1 MAKIK
6 VQITMDEELLS
17 RLDSCAKDVYSNRSG
32 LITVAVSQ
40 YLNQVE
46 AVAAVKGVALS
57 LRKIADSGIVTDEQL
72 KELEDFGRAIDILAG
87 TGKG

>member
-6 VQITMDEELLS
+6 VQITMDEELLA
-17 RLDSCAKDVYSNRSG
+17 RLDSWADDSYQTRSG

-46 AVAAVKGVALS
+46 GIKAVKGVALS
-57 LRKIADSGIVTDEQL
+57 LRKIADSGAVTEEQM
-72 KELEDFGRAIDILAG
+72 KELEDWGRALDVL

>member
-1 MAKIK
+1 MSKVK

-17 RLDSCAKDVYSNRSG
+17 RLDAWADDSYMTRSG

-46 AVAAVKGVALS
+46 AVKAVKGVALS
-57 LRKIADSGIVTDEQL
+57 LRKIADSGFVTDEQM
-72 KELEDFGRAIDILAG
+72 KELEDWGRAIDILAG
-87 TGKG
+87 KG